1 MEEGDKT
8 IGKIVIIKVTIMKSG
23 KNKAFNK
30 WGKEKEMLFRWM
42 NDNNCTTTMDD
53 EKYIEMRDKRE
64 KEKKKNIN
72 DKMTNYM

>member
-1 MEEGDKT
+1 
-8 IGKIVIIKVTIMKSG
+8 
-23 KNKAFNK
+23 
-30 WGKEKEMLFRWM
+30 M

>member
-1 MEEGDKT
+1 MEKGDKI
-8 IGKIVIIKVTIMKSG
+8 IGKIVIVKVTIIKSG
-23 KNKAFNK
+23 KNKVYNK
-30 WGKEKEMLFRWM
+30 WGKEKEMLFRWT

-53 EKYIEMRDKRE
+53 EKYIEITDKWG